1 MNSRLVYEDLKHLGA
16 GHDFL
21 MNSVRGQVGKVFKAP
36 AAVGTVAI
44 YLFYCLILYMNDGGR
59 FTPGELA
66 GLGSCAAVVG
76 VVTLCIW
83 GFYICPEAGMRKAGN
98 QVKEA
103 SPHPGGYSTVPLRGW
118 RIF

>member
-1 MNSRLVYEDLKHLGA
+1 MTIAMNSRLVYEDLKHLGA

-83 GFYICPEAGMRKAGN
+83 CFYRFVLKRVCEKLEIR
-98 QVKEA
+98 
-103 SPHPGGYSTVPLRGW
+103 
-118 RIF
+118 

>member
-59 FTPGELA
+59 FTPVSWR
-66 GLGSCAAVVG
+66 GLEAAQ
-76 VVTLCIW
+76 LLW
-83 GFYICPEAGMRKAGN
+83 AW
-98 QVKEA
+98 
-103 SPHPGGYSTVPLRGW
+103 LRSVSGA
-118 RIF
+118 FTDLS